1 MRGSAADPIE
11 GGSLKVEWMIWKVI
25 DSECENKPFGF
36 VFFLGW
42 ELPRGLLQDQAK
54 ILLRGRKAQGLYGAP
69 GKAFSSVGT
78 YLLTKRKYLQS
89 STDVCI

>member
-69 GKAFSSVGT
+69 GKAFSSVHT
-78 YLLTKRKYLQS
+78 YLLKE
-89 STDVCI
+89 STELHRCMCI